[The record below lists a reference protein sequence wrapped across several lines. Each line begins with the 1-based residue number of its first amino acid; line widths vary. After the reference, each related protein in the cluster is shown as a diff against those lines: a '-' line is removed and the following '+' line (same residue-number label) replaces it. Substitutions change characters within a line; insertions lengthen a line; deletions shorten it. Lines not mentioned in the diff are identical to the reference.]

1 MEQRIS
7 AWQARRQFGKV
18 LNDVTRNHSSVIVE
32 SHGEEVAV
40 VIPIDDY
47 RNWCEQRESWY
58 RKFREISERVNMS
71 EEEGEALGIE
81 AMEWARSQTAACE

>member
-7 AWQARRQFGKV
+7 AWEARRRFGKL
-18 LNDVTRNHSSVIVE
+18 LNDVTRNHASIIVE

-47 RNWCEQRESWY
+47 RNWRDQRESWF
-58 RKFREISERVNMS
+58 RRFREISEQVDMPA
-71 EEEGEALGIE
+71 EEAEALGVE
-81 AMEWARSQTAACE
+81 AMGWGRDQANLCE

>member
-7 AWQARRQFGKV
+7 AWEARRQFGKV

-40 VIPIDDY
+40 VIPIEDY
-47 RNWCEQRESWY
+47 RNWREQRESWF
-58 RKFREISERVNMS
+58 RRLREISERVNMS

-81 AMEWARSQTAACE
+81 AMEWDRSQADS